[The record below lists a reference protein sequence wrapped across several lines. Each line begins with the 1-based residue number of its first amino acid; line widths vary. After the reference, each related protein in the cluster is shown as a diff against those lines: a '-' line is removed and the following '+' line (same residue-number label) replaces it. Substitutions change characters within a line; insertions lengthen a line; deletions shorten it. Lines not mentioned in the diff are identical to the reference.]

1 MLIILDVFM
10 DSTTDFTVDASS
22 VSPSG
27 DGKVKAI
34 ITGPSGTKS
43 ESLVKDNDDGTYK
56 VAFSPFEEGNPNL

>member
-43 ESLVKDNDDGTYK
+43 ESSLGLLVLK
-56 VAFSPFEEGNPNL
+56 VNL